1 MDRIRSSRRV
11 RALTGLALLV
21 ALAGVGCSKSS
32 TPSATPGTPTT
43 GGAAATKTIVQGA
56 NGQLVFFPS
65 SVSVKTG
72 STLTIQNVG
81 SVPHTF
87 TISGQGVDVTN
98 DTGQTHQVTLSL
110 SPGTYPFI
118 CRFHESSGMTGTLTV
133 TS

>member
-1 MDRIRSSRRV
+1 MDRIRSSRSAK
-11 RALTGLALLV
+11 ALAGLALVV
-21 ALAGVGCSKSS
+21 ALAGAACSKSS
-32 TPSATPGTPTT
+32 TPSTSSSGT
-43 GGAAATKTIVQGA
+43 GGAAASNTIEQGPG
-56 NGQLVFFPS
+56 GQLVFSPDTL
-65 SVSVKTG
+65 SVKTG
-72 STLTIQNVG
+72 ATLTVKNVG

-98 DTGQTHQVTLSL
+98 DTGQTHQVTISL